1 MVFAW
6 RATRACTR
14 SGNPYVYANDEP
26 NMLTDP
32 TGRSCFNPIVLAV
45 IAVYGAADFGEVVA
59 TAAAA
64 AIAGPLGLLLGL
76 AVVAAAYGELLA
88 VNSALDACGLSKYD
102 IPLPQQ

>member
-1 MVFAW
+1 
-6 RATRACTR
+6 
-14 SGNPYVYANDEP
+14 
-26 NMLTDP
+26 MLTDP
-32 TGRSCFNPIVLAV
+32 TGRSCFNQIVLAV

-64 AIAGPLGLLLGL
+64 AIAGPIGLLLGL
-76 AVVAAAYGELLA
+76 AVVAIAVYGELLA

>member
-1 MVFAW
+1 
-6 RATRACTR
+6 
-14 SGNPYVYANDEP
+14 
-26 NMLTDP
+26 MLTDP

-59 TAAAA
+59 TAAA
-64 AIAGPLGLLLGL
+64 IAGPIGLLLGL
-76 AVVAAAYGELLA
+76 AVVAIAVYGELLA

>member
-1 MVFAW
+1 
-6 RATRACTR
+6 
-14 SGNPYVYANDEP
+14 
-26 NMLTDP
+26 MLTDP

-59 TAAAA
+59 TAAA

-88 VNSALDACGLSKYD
+88 VNSALDACGLSEYD
-102 IPLPQQ
+102 FPLPQQ